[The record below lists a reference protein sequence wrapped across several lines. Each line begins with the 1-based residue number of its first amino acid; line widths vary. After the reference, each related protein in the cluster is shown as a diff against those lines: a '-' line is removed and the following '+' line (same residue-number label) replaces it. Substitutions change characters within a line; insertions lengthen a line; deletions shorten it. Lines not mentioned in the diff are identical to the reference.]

1 MPARIVSRLLK
12 IGAIQERLTALTK
25 QEETLQMCGTHH
37 GDVLSG
43 LLQLVFDPPG
53 DVPQVRQRELLELDG
68 TQDAGVRLKHLQ
80 SLEERE
86 DGGGQREA
94 ATSRRCCSSQKRYFS
109 PVNMIIKL
117 LSIVCCLTGLNGNDG
132 PGGQQQLFPKSSS

>member
-1 MPARIVSRLLK
+1 
-12 IGAIQERLTALTK
+12 
-25 QEETLQMCGTHH
+25 MCETHH
-37 GDVLSG
+37 GDVLSS

-80 SLEERE
+80 SLEEGE

-94 ATSRRCCSSQKRYFS
+94 
-109 PVNMIIKL
+109 MITAAGRKPLRDENTHKKL
-117 LSIVCCLTGLNGNDG
+117 L
-132 PGGQQQLFPKSSS
+132 

>member
-1 MPARIVSRLLK
+1 MPARILSRLLET
-12 IGAIQERLTALTK
+12 GAIQGRLAALTK
-25 QEETLQMCGTHH
+25 QEETLQTCGTHH

-68 TQDAGVRLKHLQ
+68 TQDASVGLKDLQ
-80 SLEERE
+80 GLEERE

-94 ATSRRCCSSQKRYFS
+94 AAASEKDT
-109 PVNMIIKL
+109 
-117 LSIVCCLTGLNGNDG
+117 
-132 PGGQQQLFPKSSS
+132 FPL